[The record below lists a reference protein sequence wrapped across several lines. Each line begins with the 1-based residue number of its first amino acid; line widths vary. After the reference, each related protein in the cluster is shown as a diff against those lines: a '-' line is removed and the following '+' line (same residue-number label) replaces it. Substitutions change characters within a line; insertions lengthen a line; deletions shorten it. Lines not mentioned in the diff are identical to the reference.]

1 MTSKPK
7 KYFKQPH
14 YEAPARQ
21 DGTVEFLNINELK
34 KKSVRGLL
42 RKRAKK
48 YSMRFWLM
56 IKLRTGMRLRLRCRI
71 KTSGEECSRTLL
83 LLHSNRSLIDE

>member
-48 YSMRFWLM
+48 YSKSSDLIIQPRMG
-56 IKLRTGMRLRLRCRI
+56 TRLRLRFLITTR
-71 KTSGEECSRTLL
+71 EEVY
-83 LLHSNRSLIDE
+83 

>member
-48 YSMRFWLM
+48 YSKFSDL
-56 IKLRTGMRLRLRCRI
+56 IIQPRTETRLRLRFLITTR
-71 KTSGEECSRTLL
+71 EEVY
-83 LLHSNRSLIDE
+83 